1 MGFFMMLVH
10 AHMRAIQDSF
20 PYASIR
26 SRASGLELCR
36 DGIIDGAAEHS
47 CGVVKACA
55 G

>member
-1 MGFFMMLVH
+1 MGFLKMLIH
-10 AHMRAIQDSF
+10 AHMRPIQDSF
-20 PYASIR
+20 PWALIR
-26 SRASGLELCR
+26 FRRLGFELCR